1 MKTVLQTR
9 IRYLL
14 LLVVLAGALRPAGEA
29 QSAPPK
35 STITIHVAK
44 SGLFSAFGHN
54 HTISAPVA
62 RVAVDE
68 KSKTATIIVPT
79 AEMRVVDPE
88 VSEKDRAEIQATMLG
103 PKVLDAQRFPEI
115 KFTSSRIEETA
126 PRRFRVSGALQLHG
140 MTRELVFPVT
150 GTPEHYSGKTRLKQT
165 DFGIRPV
172 TVAGGTVKV
181 KDEIEIDFDIYP
193 TAQPQASRR

>member
-1 MKTVLQTR
+1 MLQAR
-9 IRYLL
+9 VQYLL
-14 LLVVLAGALRPAGEA
+14 LLVLLAGPIRPAGEA
-29 QSAPPK
+29 QSRQPK

-44 SGLFSAFGHN
+44 SGLFSAFAHN
-54 HTISAPVA
+54 HTISAPIAHV
-62 RVAVDE
+62 VLDE
-68 KSKTATIIVPT
+68 KSKTASITVLT
-79 AEMRVVDPE
+79 AEMRVMDTG

-126 PRRFRVSGALQLHG
+126 RGRFRVSGALQLHG
-140 MTRELVFPVT
+140 VTRELVFPVT
-150 GTPEHYSGKTRLKQT
+150 GTREHYSGKARLKQT

-181 KDEIEIDFDIYP
+181 KDEIEIDFDVYAP
-193 TAQPQASRR
+193 AQSQASRR

>member
-1 MKTVLQTR
+1 MLQAR
-9 IRYLL
+9 IQYLL
-14 LLVVLAGALRPAGEA
+14 LLVLLAGAIQPAGEA
-29 QSAPPK
+29 QSQQPR
-35 STITIHVAK
+35 STMTIHVAK

-54 HTISAPVA
+54 HTISAPIA

-68 KSKTATIIVPT
+68 KSKSASITVLT
-79 AEMRVVDPE
+79 AEMRVMDPE

-140 MTRELVFPVT
+140 ITKELVFPVA
-150 GTPEHYSGKTRLKQT
+150 GTPEHYSGKARLKQT

-181 KDEIEIDFDIYP
+181 KDEIEIDFDVYP
-193 TAQPQASRR
+193 PAQSQASRR